1 MAAAYRHVATRGLAL
16 ALAAAVVTAWQCA
29 AQRAPSGPGC
39 MPELVSLNPCMDYMS
54 GNATAPDGPCCS
66 AVSGMLRASPSC
78 LCMVVGGTAATLGV
92 AVDGDRA
99 LRLPAACQVQAPPA
113 NQCDVA
119 GAPVPSPVA
128 GTNTPGAQAAA
139 APSDANNVTP
149 AGAPLA
155 GLDRPFHPPTETT
168 ADLERP
174 SSSPLR
180 HWRCYIVS
188 ETREFS
194 RVHRLIVDEP
204 FVFTCWCLSH
214 RQD

>member
-1 MAAAYRHVATRGLAL
+1 MVGEQYTSNSSFRFAEFLLFQTCAEIWREVDQTRTATKGPSIPGVTGHVSNPTSFDLARTGPSLQIIASATTSAAKTQHTLSPANRSHPPTHPMAAAYRHVATRGLAL

-113 NQCDVA
+113 NQCD
-119 GAPVPSPVA
+119 GKR
-128 GTNTPGAQAAA
+128 T
-139 APSDANNVTP
+139 
-149 AGAPLA
+149 
-155 GLDRPFHPPTETT
+155 
-168 ADLERP
+168 
-174 SSSPLR
+174 
-180 HWRCYIVS
+180 
-188 ETREFS
+188 
-194 RVHRLIVDEP
+194 
-204 FVFTCWCLSH
+204 
-214 RQD
+214 

>member
-149 AGAPLA
+149 AGSGSTL
-155 GLDRPFHPPTETT
+155 
-168 ADLERP
+168 P
-174 SSSPLR
+174 SSDGDNGRPGTTFVFAAAALALL
-180 HWRCYIVS
+180 
-188 ETREFS
+188 
-194 RVHRLIVDEP
+194 HRL
-204 FVFTCWCLSH
+204 
-214 RQD
+214 

>member
-113 NQCDVA
+113 SQCDGKRA
-119 GAPVPSPVA
+119 
-128 GTNTPGAQAAA
+128 
-139 APSDANNVTP
+139 
-149 AGAPLA
+149 
-155 GLDRPFHPPTETT
+155 
-168 ADLERP
+168 
-174 SSSPLR
+174 
-180 HWRCYIVS
+180 
-188 ETREFS
+188 
-194 RVHRLIVDEP
+194 
-204 FVFTCWCLSH
+204 
-214 RQD
+214 